1 MNTILSYFHSFVIQF
16 RRSEFFDFR
25 SFLIN
30 DVSIAISENNLRE
43 IKVIRLN
50 RLANLTNLS
59 AFLTVLK

>member
-1 MNTILSYFHSFVIQF
+1 MNTILSYFHFFVIQF

>member
-1 MNTILSYFHSFVIQF
+1 MNTILSYFHSFVIQS